1 MNKHKEYVIPF
12 VGLSDGNHRFSFYI
26 DDAFFAM
33 FEPSEITRAGV
44 QIELDL
50 DKSDRM
56 LILNFDMSGFIGVTC
71 SRCLDEF
78 DLEVEGKQEFF
89 VKFGT
94 EFKEEDDNV
103 RILPEG
109 SSHLD
114 ISDLIFDYVH
124 LMIPYRVVHPENEA
138 GETACDPEVIARLNK
153 LSQKEEKDS
162 PWEKLKDLKL
172 D

>member
-1 MNKHKEYVIPF
+1 MNKHKEYIIPF
-12 VGLSDGNHRFSFYI
+12 VGLSNESHRFSFFI

-33 FEPSEITRAGV
+33 FEVSEITRAGV

-56 LILNFDMSGFIGVTC
+56 LVLNFNMSGFIGVTC

-78 DLEVEGKQEFF
+78 DLEVEAEQEFF

-94 EFKEEDDNV
+94 EYKEEDDNV
-103 RILPEG
+103 LILPEG
-109 SSHLD
+109 ASQLD
-114 ISDLIFDYVH
+114 VSDLIFDYVH

-138 GETACDPEVIARLNK
+138 GETACDPEVIEQLIK
-153 LSQKEEKDS
+153 LSQKEANYS
-162 PWEKLKDLKL
+162 PWEKLKDIKL

>member
-1 MNKHKEYVIPF
+1 MNKHKEYIIPF
-12 VGLSDGNHRFSFYI
+12 VGLSNGNHRFSFYI
-26 DDAFFAM
+26 DDSFFAM
-33 FEPSEITRAGV
+33 FDVSEITRAGV

-78 DLEVEGKQEFF
+78 DLEVEGEQEFF

-94 EFKEEDDNV
+94 EYKEEDDNV
-103 RILPEG
+103 LILPEG
-109 SSHLD
+109 SSQLD
-114 ISDLIFDYVH
+114 VSNLIFDYVH
-124 LMIPYRVVHPENEA
+124 LMIPFRVVHPENEN
-138 GETACDPEVIARLNK
+138 GETACDSEVIERINE
-153 LSQKEEKDS
+153 LSLKKENDS
-162 PWEKLKDLKL
+162 PWEKLKNLNL

>member
-1 MNKHKEYVIPF
+1 MNKHKEYIIPF
-12 VGLSDGNHRFSFYI
+12 VGLSNEIHRFSYFI

-33 FEPSEITRAGV
+33 FDVSEITRAGV
-44 QIELDL
+44 QVDLDV

-56 LILNFDMSGFIGVTC
+56 LVLNFNMSGFIGVTC

-78 DLEVEGKQEFF
+78 DLEVEGEQEFF

-94 EFKEEDDNV
+94 EFKEEDANV
-103 RILPEG
+103 LILPEG

-114 ISDLIFDYVH
+114 VSDLLFDYIH
-124 LMIPYRVVHPENEA
+124 LMIPYRVVHPENES
-138 GETACDPEVIARLNK
+138 GETACDPIVIEHLNK
-153 LSQKEEKDS
+153 LSQKVVKDS
-162 PWEKLKDLKL
+162 PWEKLKDIKL